1 MPNHQAGKISFASVF
16 LFGINSMV
24 GSGIFLLPGVLF
36 QDAGNWSLAL
46 ILLAALAVLAM
57 AYCYAEMAHHF
68 SGNGAGWYYTY
79 KEFADFGALRLGCL
93 PGCRVPRRLLLRSR
107 HFYAGCDHGCR
118 D

>member
-36 QDAGNWSLAL
+36 QDAGNWSLTL

-79 KEFADFGALRLGCL
+79 KEFGRFWGFEIGLFTWLQGA
-93 PGCRVPRRLLLRSR
+93 
-107 HFYAGCDHGCR
+107 AAIAT
-118 D
+118 

>member
-46 ILLAALAVLAM
+46 ILLAA
-57 AYCYAEMAHHF
+57 
-68 SGNGAGWYYTY
+68 
-79 KEFADFGALRLGCL
+79 
-93 PGCRVPRRLLLRSR
+93 
-107 HFYAGCDHGCR
+107 
-118 D
+118 

>member
-1 MPNHQAGKISFASVF
+1 M
-16 LFGINSMV
+16 FGINSMV

>member
-57 AYCYAEMAHHF
+57 AYCWRITFLGMAR
-68 SGNGAGWYYTY
+68 AGITPT
-79 KEFADFGALRLGCL
+79 KSLADFGALRSGCL
-93 PGCRVPRRLLLRSR
+93 PGCRAPRRLLPRSR